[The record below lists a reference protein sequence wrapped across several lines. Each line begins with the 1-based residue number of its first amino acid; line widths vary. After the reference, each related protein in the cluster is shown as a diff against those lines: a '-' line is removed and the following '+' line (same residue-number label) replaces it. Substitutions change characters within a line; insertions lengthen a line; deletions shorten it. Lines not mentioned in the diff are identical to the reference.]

1 MSNMQRV
8 DLLMRELKTFTS
20 YESEI
25 CIGVVSNEYI
35 QISRWFSETLGYG
48 DMMNW
53 QKKQSTTITTKT
65 ISSSGIWD
73 YNALQYAR
81 FCSPDSQHLEIII
94 IIKRWRLLEARML
107 WVKANASKPNSPQSS
122 TNDGISTG
130 KYTNLLSIT
139 YFLIQLFPFSCEC
152 ISFFLQSR

>member
-48 DMMNW
+48 DMMN
-53 QKKQSTTITTKT
+53 
-65 ISSSGIWD
+65 
-73 YNALQYAR
+73 
-81 FCSPDSQHLEIII
+81 
-94 IIKRWRLLEARML
+94 
-107 WVKANASKPNSPQSS
+107 
-122 TNDGISTG
+122 
-130 KYTNLLSIT
+130 
-139 YFLIQLFPFSCEC
+139 
-152 ISFFLQSR
+152 